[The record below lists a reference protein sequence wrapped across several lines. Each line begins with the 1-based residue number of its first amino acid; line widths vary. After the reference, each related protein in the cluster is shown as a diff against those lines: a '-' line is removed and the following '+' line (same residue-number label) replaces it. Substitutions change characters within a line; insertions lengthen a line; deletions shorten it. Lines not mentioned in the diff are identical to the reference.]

1 MKPIQLIAF
10 IFTLSLFSVNVIAQ
24 NDQLD
29 KAINHA
35 DEAYKASDSKEI
47 ALHAEKAQPF
57 ALAAQKEMHFSHEGR
72 NHIEAGIVSLD
83 QAVEKGKLGATDS
96 ARHAAGEALRH
107 FKEAKE

>member
-10 IFTLSLFSVNVIAQ
+10 IFTLSLFSINVIAQ
-24 NDQLD
+24 NNQLD
-29 KAINHA
+29 KAISHA
-35 DEAYKASDSKEI
+35 DEAFKARDSKEL
-47 ALHAEKAQPF
+47 AVYAEIAQPF

-72 NHIEAGIVSLD
+72 NHIEAGIVSLG

-96 ARHAAGEALRH
+96 ARPAAGEALRH